1 MDRFGTNRSIT
12 MNMKKHIFAEIIAGV
27 MLALAVPAMA
37 EETNLRAPAT
47 VTSSDGALS
56 IQLPTEE
63 WKAAED
69 ENHLLSLTDGDD
81 LITIDRLSR
90 TDPLPEVTL
99 TDDTYG
105 AAYQTY
111 VATRDVVYVIKGAAE
126 KAEDLEAIMRSI
138 GTIRILA
145 PGSETIAAQPAKETE
160 APSQFGLRSIGAV
173 YYVTGDDLNVRTG
186 YSMDDEV
193 IGSLYRGEEAYVDGA
208 VTKDGQDYGWCQIRF
223 KDRKAYV
230 SADFLTPNK
239 PVLAASSGSVP
250 ASSVS
255 SGSGS
260 TAAPNLVYCD
270 FCGKWYEEGNVFRN
284 HICPARDAAYAAQ
297 SDNDSSDDL
306 AYCEYCGQW
315 YESGNVFRNHICPGR
330 DAANAAS
337 AEYDVPEE
345 ELVYCEYCGQWYPA
359 GNVFRNHVCPERDA
373 AYAND

>member
-1 MDRFGTNRSIT
+1 
-12 MNMKKHIFAEIIAGV
+12 MNIKKHIFAGIMIGAI
-27 MLALAVPAMA
+27 LALACPAMA
-37 EETNLRAPAT
+37 EETDLRAPAT

-56 IQLPTEE
+56 IQLPAEE
-63 WKAAED
+63 WKVAED

-90 TDPLPEVTL
+90 TDPLPEVAL

-105 AAYQTY
+105 ATYQTY
-111 VATRDVVYVIKGAAE
+111 VATRDVVFVIKGAAE

-138 GTIRILA
+138 GTIRILTPDPEKA
-145 PGSETIAAQPAKETE
+145 AAQPAKETE
-160 APSQFGLRSIGAV
+160 APSQFSLRSIGAM

-186 YSMDDEV
+186 YTMDDEV

-208 VTKDGQDYGWCQIRF
+208 VTKDGQDYGWYQIKF

-239 PVLAASSGSVP
+239 PVATASSGSAP
-250 ASSVS
+250 ASSAS

-260 TAAPNLVYCD
+260 AAAPNLVYCD

-284 HICPARDAAYAAQ
+284 HICPARDAAYADQ
-297 SDNDSSDDL
+297 SDKNSSDDM

-315 YESGNVFRNHICPGR
+315 YETGNVFRNHICPGR

-337 AEYDVPEE
+337 DEYNVPEE
-345 ELVYCEYCGQWYPA
+345 ELAYCEYCGQWYPV
-359 GNVFRNHVCPERDA
+359 GNIFRNHVCPARDA
-373 AYAND
+373 ANAYD